1 MPPLSESTGSI
12 LSFLLYTIP
21 QQLWVHIL
29 LRLPVLYFSRVARVF
44 TDSGI
49 TIPDLRRLATVQ
61 AHNNLVSG
69 AESIPLKD
77 FKRSWTRFLSSLKAE
92 WLAQGTVSALLLPY
106 VASSAVI
113 E

>member
-44 TDSGI
+44 TDSELSI
-49 TIPDLRRLATVQ
+49 LDVKRLTTVQ

-69 AESIPLKD
+69 AESIALND
-77 FKRSWTRFLSSLKAE
+77 FKRNWMRFLSSLKAE